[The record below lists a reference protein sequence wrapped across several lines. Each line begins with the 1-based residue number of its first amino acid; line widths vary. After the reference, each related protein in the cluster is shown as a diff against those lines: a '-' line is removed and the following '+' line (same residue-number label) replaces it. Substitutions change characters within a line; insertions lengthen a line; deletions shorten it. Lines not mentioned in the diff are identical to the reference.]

1 MGKNGKAIF
10 EKYLPYNWNVEQPVN
25 ATSNT
30 YVQRLQRYFYT
41 IVSIKS
47 FISILIY
54 QDQSWNVKTKNEM
67 YNLIKNFN

>member
-1 MGKNGKAIF
+1 MQEKITIF
-10 EKYLPYNWNVEQPVN
+10 V
-25 ATSNT
+25 T
-30 YVQRLQRYFYT
+30 YVQRLQRYLYT
-41 IVSIKS
+41 TVSIKS

>member
-1 MGKNGKAIF
+1 MGTNGKAIF

>member
-1 MGKNGKAIF
+1 MGTNGKAIF

-25 ATSNT
+25 ATNNT